1 MIVKDEEETLA
12 RCLNCVAPFA
22 DEIIIV
28 DTGSTDDTV
37 AIAKKY
43 TDRVYFFKWCDD
55 FAAARNYS
63 FSKATCDLVMWL
75 DADDVITEENAAE
88 IVGLKNR
95 DDYDVAF
102 LKYAA

>member
-37 AIAKKY
+37 AIAKNIQIG
-43 TDRVYFFKWCDD
+43 RAHV
-55 FAAARNYS
+55 
-63 FSKATCDLVMWL
+63 
-75 DADDVITEENAAE
+75 
-88 IVGLKNR
+88 
-95 DDYDVAF
+95 
-102 LKYAA
+102 